1 MRVPHWQAKP
11 ADVELP
17 TADHST
23 KGGAEALASV
33 IRAAWAKVG
42 VEAKVCVEKITLIS
56 ERGRAH
62 YSARLDMPG
71 GLPARS
77 V

>member
-1 MRVPHWQAKP
+1 MMRVPSWRAKP

-42 VEAKVCVEKITLIS
+42 VKAKVYVEKITLIS
-56 ERGRAH
+56 DRGKAH
-62 YSARLDMPG
+62 YSTRLDIPG
-71 GLPARS
+71 GLPA
-77 V
+77 

>member
-1 MRVPHWQAKP
+1 MRVPPWKP
-11 ADVELP
+11 RPVDVELP

-42 VEAKVCVEKITLIS
+42 VEAKVYVEKITLIS
-56 ERGRAH
+56 DRGKAH
-62 YSARLDMPG
+62 YSTRLDMPG

-77 V
+77 A